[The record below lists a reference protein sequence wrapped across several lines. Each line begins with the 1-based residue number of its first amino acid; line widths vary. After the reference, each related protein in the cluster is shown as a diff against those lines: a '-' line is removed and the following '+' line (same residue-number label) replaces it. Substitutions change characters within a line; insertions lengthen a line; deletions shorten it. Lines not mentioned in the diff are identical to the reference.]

1 MTSKHPKTQPK
12 DRPRSDLEVDPG
24 IGRSK
29 GAFAATN
36 EDPRD
41 LDGASTFEGDTEN
54 QVSKDG
60 SIRPDR
66 MPRENK

>member
-12 DRPRSDLEVDPG
+12 DRPRDDLVDDPG

-29 GAFAATN
+29 GSFATG
-36 EDPRD
+36 EDPRT

-54 QVSKDG
+54 QVDDRTG
-60 SIRPDR
+60 AVNPDR
-66 MPRENK
+66 VPRHNK

>member
-1 MTSKHPKTQPK
+1 MSNQHPKTQPK
-12 DRPRSDLEVDPG
+12 DRPRSDLVDDPG

-29 GAFAATN
+29 GSFATG

-41 LDGASTFEGDTEN
+41 LDGGSTFEGDTEN
-54 QVSKDG
+54 QAGTGGGVNP
-60 SIRPDR
+60 RR